1 MKIVV
6 LGLGHVG
13 ATVAACL
20 ADRGHVV
27 VGVDRSRA
35 KATAI
40 AAGIPPVREPG
51 LEPLLRKGLAAGRL
65 TTACNPADPCVDA
78 DLALVC
84 VGTPPGADGTL
95 SSASVL
101 RVASQLAAAARRRSP
116 DQPPLLCVF
125 RSTVMPGTMEHLVLP
140 AMTGA
145 AGEPPGR
152 RYEVAFNPEFMRESV
167 AIADFAR
174 PPKIV
179 IGERFPGASGRLRG
193 LYDDLDAP
201 LFEVSFALAELIKLV
216 DNGFHALKVAFANE
230 VGRIAAITGVD
241 ALRLMQMVVA
251 DTKLNISPA
260 YLAPGAPFGGS
271 CLVKDLAALGAIAR
285 QHQVELPVLAN
296 VLASNAAH
304 RAALLAK
311 VGAVASPPA
320 RLLLCGLTFKPGTDD
335 LRESPMVHLARD
347 LIALGYRVALHDPD
361 LEGVELAGQNLR
373 FVLAQ
378 LPDFP
383 ARLIERAALAPADYD
398 LIVCAKPGAAPD
410 PRIRGLPLVDLTRL

>member
-1 MKIVV
+1 MKIMV
-6 LGLGHVG
+6 LGLGYVG
-13 ATVAACL
+13 ATVAVCL

-35 KATAI
+35 KATAM
-40 AAGIPPVREPG
+40 AAGNPPVREPG

-65 TTACNPADPCVDA
+65 VTACDPTDHCGDA
-78 DLALVC
+78 DLAVVC
-84 VGTPPGADGTL
+84 VGTPPNADGTL

-101 RVASQLAAAARRRSP
+101 RVAGRLGAAARSRSP
-116 DQPPLLCVF
+116 DRPPLLCVF

-140 AMTGA
+140 AMIGA
-145 AGEPPGR
+145 AGEPPGQ
-152 RYEVAFNPEFMRESV
+152 RYEVAFNPEFLRESV
-167 AIADFAR
+167 AVADFAH

-179 IGERFPGASGRLRG
+179 IGERFPGASARLRG

-230 VGRIAAITGVD
+230 VGRIAAATGVD
-241 ALRLMQMVVA
+241 ARRLMQLVVA
-251 DTKLNISPA
+251 DTKLNVSPA

-271 CLVKDLAALGAIAR
+271 CLPKDLAALGAIAH
-285 QHQVELPVLAN
+285 QHQVEVPVLAN
-296 VLASNAAH
+296 VLPSNAAH

-311 VGAVASPPA
+311 VRALAEPPA
-320 RLLLCGLTFKPGTDD
+320 RLLFCGLTFKPGTDD

-361 LEGVELAGQNLR
+361 LEGVELTGQNLQ

-378 LPDFP
+378 LPDLH
-383 ARLIERAALAPADYD
+383 ARLIESAAIAPADYD

-410 PRIRGLPLVDLTRL
+410 PPIPALPLVDVTQL